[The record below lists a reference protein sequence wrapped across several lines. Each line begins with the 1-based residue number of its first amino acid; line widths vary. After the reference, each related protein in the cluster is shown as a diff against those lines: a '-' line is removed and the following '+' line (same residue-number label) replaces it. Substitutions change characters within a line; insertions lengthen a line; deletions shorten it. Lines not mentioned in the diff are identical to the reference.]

1 MMMQVF
7 AAHWL
12 GNMVIVG
19 VFGLGTIACFAVA
32 IYMLIRPGEKNGDHP
47 KYSILR
53 DDR

>member
-1 MMMQVF
+1 MMEMF

-12 GNMVIVG
+12 GNLMIVA

-32 IYMLIRPGEKNGDHP
+32 IRLLVRPGEKNHDHP
-47 KYSILR
+47 KYTILR